1 MARILIIE
9 DEPQMRRMIEQVLAR
24 AGHEVL
30 VASNGRAGLDLFRE
44 EAPDLVITD
53 ILMPEVDG
61 LEIIRSLRR
70 EFPQLK
76 IIAMSGG
83 GATGKLQYLP
93 EARKFGADTAL
104 SKPFDPGV
112 LRTEGDR
119 LLEGD
124 G

>member
-9 DEPQMRRMIEQVLAR
+9 DESQLRHMVEQLLTR

-30 VASNGRAGLDLFRE
+30 SASDGRSGMDLYHE
-44 EAPDLVITD
+44 QLPDLVITD

-83 GATGKLQYLP
+83 GETGKLQYLP
-93 EARKFGADTAL
+93 EAREFGADIAL
-104 SKPFDPGV
+104 SKPFDPAV
-112 LRTEGDR
+112 LTAEVER
-119 LLEGD
+119 LLAAGD
-124 G
+124 

>member
-9 DEPQMRRMIEQVLAR
+9 DEPQMRGMIEQVLIR

-30 VASNGRAGLDLFRE
+30 TASDGKAGLDLFRDQM
-44 EAPDLVITD
+44 PDLVITD

-70 EFPQLK
+70 EFPDLK

-83 GATGKLQYLP
+83 GETGRLQYLP
-93 EARKFGADTAL
+93 EAREFGADIAL
-104 SKPFDPGV
+104 SKPFDPAV
-112 LRTEGDR
+112 LTAEVER
-119 LLEGD
+119 LLRDD

>member
-9 DEPQMRRMIEQVLAR
+9 DESQLRHMVEQLLTR

-30 VASNGRAGLDLFRE
+30 SASDGRSGMDLYHE
-44 EAPDLVITD
+44 QLPDLVITD

-70 EFPQLK
+70 EFPQVK

-83 GATGKLQYLP
+83 GETGKLQYLP
-93 EARKFGADTAL
+93 EAREFGADIAL
-104 SKPFDPGV
+104 SKPFDPAV
-112 LRTEGDR
+112 LTAEVER
-119 LLEGD
+119 LLAAGD
-124 G
+124 

>member
-9 DEPQMRRMIEQVLAR
+9 DEPQMRGMIEQVLIR

-30 VASNGRAGLDLFRE
+30 TASDGKAGLDLFRE
-44 EAPDLVITD
+44 QLPDLVITD

-70 EFPQLK
+70 EFPDLK

-83 GATGKLQYLP
+83 GETGRLQYLP
-93 EARKFGADTAL
+93 EAREFGADIAL
-104 SKPFDPGV
+104 SKPFDPAV
-112 LRTEGDR
+112 LTAEVER
-119 LLEGD
+119 LLRDD

>member
-9 DEPQMRRMIEQVLAR
+9 DEPQMRGMIEQVLIR

-30 VASNGRAGLDLFRE
+30 TASDGKAGLDLFRDQM
-44 EAPDLVITD
+44 PDLVITD

-70 EFPQLK
+70 EFPDLK

-83 GATGKLQYLP
+83 GETGRLQYLP
-93 EARKFGADTAL
+93 EAREFGADIAL
-104 SKPFDPGV
+104 SKPFDPAV
-112 LRTEGDR
+112 LTAEVKR
-119 LLEGD
+119 LLRDD